1 MSTEVMAVI
10 IGGIIGFV
18 GGIVAAYIGA
28 KVTTDR
34 SRRFEALANFR
45 ATFAP
50 TLAKL
55 RFVNDDNLV
64 DFRLF
69 LRSEI
74 TKHAAAIELFRP
86 FIRNCRAFD
95 QAERNY
101 LQHLEIFDFHSI
113 KEPTVEEPFGAGAAL
128 WLIKVTHRYS
138 KFTVLVEKT
147 SSIIK
152 SLLDAAENDR

>member
-1 MSTEVMAVI
+1 MSTEVLAVI

-55 RFVNDDNLV
+55 RFVNDDNLI

-74 TKHAAAIELFRP
+74 TKQAAAIELFRP

-95 QAERNY
+95 QAERDY

-113 KEPTVEEPFGAGAAL
+113 KEPTVEEPFGAGAVS
-128 WLIKVTHRYS
+128 WGIKIIRKYQKIELFS
-138 KFTVLVEKT
+138 EKT
-147 SSIIK
+147 QSIIK
-152 SLLDAAENDR
+152 SLLIAAENK

>member
-1 MSTEVMAVI
+1 MSTEVLAVI

-34 SRRFEALANFR
+34 SRRFEALAKFR

-50 TLAKL
+50 TLAKI

-69 LRSEI
+69 LCSEI
-74 TKHAAAIELFRP
+74 TKQAAAIELFRP

-95 QAERNY
+95 QAERDY

-113 KEPTVEEPFGAGAAL
+113 KEPTVEEPFGAGAAS
-128 WLIKVTHRYS
+128 WVIKIIHKYQKIELLS
-138 KFTVLVEKT
+138 EKT
-147 SSIIK
+147 QSIIK
-152 SLLDAAENDR
+152 SLLIAAENK